1 MTMKFLTDVG
11 THKEEQNQNTCF
23 DATGPVCK
31 LQTKILKN
39 TIFRNTTSTLREE
52 IFAGINFRE
61 FFFRT
66 FRGN

>member
-1 MTMKFLTDVG
+1 MEVLKSIDVRQ
-11 THKEEQNQNTCF
+11 KEFQVELIVFGQALINIKMN
-23 DATGPVCK
+23 
-31 LQTKILKN
+31 
-39 TIFRNTTSTLREE
+39 TLREE